1 MARNRSGSRC
11 FSDAFPSACARARS
25 ARPSRLL
32 PGAPRFLPDVPRPVL
47 AGIALLVVTVIC
59 CALFPLVSAP
69 QARAVPLD
77 LRSVPLPDD
86 LAVEVNDLSIKANQV
101 QSEIDAL
108 DEELERWTE
117 NFNHLQVKL
126 DEVNVQ
132 MASLRRDY
140 QAAQAEHAYRVKKF
154 EERLCEIYKSGG
166 KTDQFL
172 ALLLDSDGLD
182 DLFKRVRLVA
192 SLADQDQ
199 RIVDNLSESTKKLD
213 SLLAQIEEAKRE
225 QLTINQEIG
234 GQRNQIAA
242 SLAERERTLAG
253 LDGEIRSIIEA
264 EHQRQEQERA
274 ALMQSLKTTL
284 YGRSYGGLLP
294 KTDDEVVAQLLETA
308 AFYLGISYV
317 WAGDR
322 PSTGFDCSGLTQY
335 VYAQHGV
342 YLPHY
347 SGYQAQMGRP
357 VMPEDLK
364 PGDLLCFGDPVHH
377 VGIYIGEGMFIHA
390 PRTGDVVSIWMVD
403 WKTNLSHIRRF
414 DLQPRYGLPT
424 VD

>member
-1 MARNRSGSRC
+1 MHWSR
-11 FSDAFPSACARARS
+11 ALLGAP
-25 ARPSRLL
+25 RLL
-32 PGAPRFLPDVPRPVL
+32 PRVPRPALV
-47 AGIALLVVTVIC
+47 GIALLAVTVTC
-59 CALFPLVSAP
+59 CAVFPLICAP
-69 QARAVPLD
+69 PARAVPLD
-77 LRSVPLPDD
+77 LRSVQLPDN
-86 LAVEVNDLSIKANQV
+86 LALEVNDLSVQANQI
-101 QSEIDAL
+101 QGEIDAL

-117 NFNHLQVKL
+117 NFNQLQVKL

-132 MASLRRDY
+132 MASLRREY
-140 QAAQAEHAYRVKKF
+140 QAAQTEHDYRVKKF

-166 KTDQFL
+166 KSDQFL

-199 RIVDNLSESTKKLD
+199 RIVDSLSESTEKLD
-213 SLLAQIEEAKRE
+213 TLVAQIEEAKRE
-225 QLTINQEIG
+225 QLSINQEID
-234 GQRNQIAA
+234 GQRDQIAS

-274 ALMQSLKTTL
+274 ELTKSLKATL
-284 YGRSYGGLLP
+284 YGRSYSGLLP

-308 AFYLGISYV
+308 AFYLGIPYV

-347 SGYQAQMGRP
+347 SGYQAQMGRA

-414 DLQPRYGLPT
+414 DLQPRYGPPT
-424 VD
+424 VN

>member
-1 MARNRSGSRC
+1 MAGKRSNSRC
-11 FSDAFPSACARARS
+11 SSDAFLNARGRVCFAFV
-25 ARPSRLL
+25 SRRLH
-32 PGAPRFLPDVPRPVL
+32 GAPRPLRVIPRW
-47 AGIALLVVTVIC
+47 LLVGIVLLAATVLC
-59 CALFPLVSAP
+59 CVLFPFVSP
-69 QARAVPLD
+69 SPARAIPFD
-77 LRSVPLPDD
+77 LRSVQLPDN
-86 LAVEVNDLSIKANQV
+86 LAAEINDLSVRANQV

-108 DEELERWTE
+108 DVELERWTE

-132 MASLRRDY
+132 MASLRREY
-140 QAAQAEHAYRVKKF
+140 QAAQAEHGYRVKKF
-154 EERLCEIYKSGG
+154 EKRLCEIYKSGG
-166 KTDQFL
+166 KSDQFL
-172 ALLLDSDGLD
+172 ALLLDCGGFD
-182 DLFKRVRLVA
+182 DFFKRVRLVA

-199 RIVDNLSESTKKLD
+199 RIVDNLSESAKKLD
-213 SLLAQIEEAKRE
+213 SLLAQIDEAKRE
-225 QLTINQEIG
+225 QLSINKEIS

-264 EHQRQEQERA
+264 EHDRQEQERA
-274 ALMQSLKTTL
+274 ALTESLKATL
-284 YGRSYGGLLP
+284 QGRSYSGLIP

-308 AFYLGISYV
+308 AFYLGIPYV

-335 VYAQHGV
+335 VYGQHGV

-347 SGYQAQMGRP
+347 SGYQARMGRP
-357 VMPEDLK
+357 VMPEDLR

-414 DLQPRYGLPT
+414 DPQPRYGLPT
-424 VD
+424 VN